1 MKVTAEG
8 FEEHAAVNYLAPSLL
23 TLLLLPALRQAG
35 EARVINVNSIVGHPL
50 FWGRGK
56 IDSESGSPLH
66 APPS

>member
-8 FEEHAAVNYLAPSLL
+8 FEEHAAVNFLAPSLL
-23 TLLLLPALRQAG
+23 TLLMLPALKQAG

-50 FWGRGK
+50 LWGRGET
-56 IDSESGSPLH
+56 DSQPDSPLH